1 MLVEIDPSAGFCF
14 GVDQS
19 IALAEEYLKKGQ
31 KMFCLGALVH
41 NEVETARLAALGMEV
56 IDMERFK
63 GLKNETVLLRAHG
76 EPPSTYQIARSNN
89 LILIDATC
97 PIVKR
102 LQNKVSCS
110 YDELLN
116 ESGQVVVY
124 GSEKH
129 PEVIGLS
136 GQTHNEAIVVNSPE
150 DLDKIDYTRKV
161 HLFSQT
167 TRDEEEY
174 FQIQEQIKLRM
185 LAVGENPQTMLH
197 VSQSICRQVSNRFP
211 EVRDFA
217 RRHQVVVFV
226 AGKESSNGKVLYN
239 VALGQNSR
247 THFVSGADE
256 VDKSWFVEVDSV
268 GVTGAT
274 STPGWLLQQV
284 ADRIMSL

>member
-1 MLVEIDPSAGFCF
+1 MVEIDPTAGFCF

-19 IALAEEYLKKGQ
+19 IALAEDYLKQGQ
-31 KMFCLGALVH
+31 KLYCLGSLVH
-41 NEVETARLAALGMEV
+41 NEEETTRLTNLGMEV
-56 IDMERFK
+56 IDLERFK

-76 EPPSTYQIARSNN
+76 EPPATYQIARANN
-89 LILIDATC
+89 LLLIDATC

-110 YDELLN
+110 YEELLT
-116 ESGQVVVY
+116 ESGQVVVF
-124 GSEKH
+124 GSETH
-129 PEVIGLS
+129 PEVIGLA
-136 GQTHNEAIVVNSPE
+136 GQAHNRAVVVNSAD
-150 DLDKIDYTRKV
+150 DLDKIDFHRKV

-167 TRDEEEY
+167 TQNEEEY
-174 FQIQEQIKLRM
+174 LQIQEQIKQRM
-185 LAVGENPQTMLH
+185 LAMGENPQTMLH

-239 VALGQNSR
+239 VALRQNSR

-256 VDKSWFVEVDSV
+256 VEKHWFVEVDSV

-284 ADRIMSL
+284 ADRILSL